1 MSLRSTAR
9 RWTYLT
15 HRWLGIGG
23 CLLMLLWFVS
33 GMVMLFVGYP
43 KLTPAERL
51 AALPALVDA
60 RGWQELSVLPEVVRQ
75 EPERVVLTTLRG
87 EPAYMVRSGANVGA
101 WSVLTGHALPPVS
114 AQLAEVS
121 AAQFAGGPSFVGAM
135 PLDEDRWTHSR
146 ALDPHR
152 PLYRV
157 GVGGAQPGDVYVSSH
172 TGEVVLDAPRL
183 QQRWNYVGAW
193 LHWLYFLRMQSVD
206 PVWTWTVIVLSALC
220 TVAAISGIVVGIWR
234 WRFRGQYRSGS
245 KTPYQ
250 EPWMRWHHLIGLMA
264 SAFVFTWIFSGLMSM
279 NPLGVFSSSR
289 ASLDVAR
296 YQGGVPADACVLAQP
311 AAVLAAV
318 HTPQFVPVEIQWRRI
333 GGELFAVALDGNADS
348 RVVTERGGA
357 LQVST
362 AFGADWLQGRVVA
375 MSEARMRSFTL
386 LQAPDA
392 YFYPRAAEAM
402 SGAAV
407 RRFPVA
413 MVDFD
418 DAEATRVY
426 VDLAT
431 GDPLLTL
438 GTRERAGRWLF
449 SFLHSWDLPAL
460 LRQQNSRLM
469 VLLLLSL
476 AGTALCATATVIG
489 YRRLRMTFRHKRRH
503 APHARSQRVDT
514 ATSNSAIATP
524 TKAAMRPK

>member
-51 AALPALVDA
+51 ATLPALADA
-60 RGWQELSVLPEVVRQ
+60 RGWQALSVLPEAVRQ

-87 EPAYMVRSGANVGA
+87 EPAYVVRSGANVGA
-101 WSVLTGHALPPVS
+101 WSVLTGQALPPVS

-121 AAQFAGGPSFVGAM
+121 AAQFAGGPAFVGAM

-157 GVGGAQPGDVYVSSH
+157 GVGGAQPGDIYVSSR

-206 PVWTWTVIVLSALC
+206 PVWTWTVIVLSVLC
-220 TVAAISGIVVGIWR
+220 TVAAISGVVVGIWR

-279 NPLGVFSSSR
+279 NPLGVFSSTGVVIDTAHYR
-289 ASLDVAR
+289 
-296 YQGGVPADACVLAQP
+296 GGVVTVEGALAEP
-311 AAVLAAV
+311 GRLLAASTDV
-318 HTPQFVPVEIQWRRI
+318 GFVPVEIQWRRI
-333 GGELFAVALDGNADS
+333 GGELFAVLLDGQGDTRIVSAVEGRL
-348 RVVTERGGA
+348 RVARLLPEA
-357 LQVST
+357 
-362 AFGADWLQGRVVA
+362 WLKQKVQA
-375 MSEARMRSFTL
+375 MSAAPMQGFTIRH
-386 LQAPDA
+386 APDA
-392 YFYPRAAEAM
+392 YFYTRAPEAM
-402 SGAAV
+402 NGAAV

-413 MVDFD
+413 VAWFG

-426 VDLAT
+426 IDLAT
-431 GDPLLTL
+431 GDPLLTM
-438 GTRERAGRWLF
+438 GHRERVGRWLF
-449 SFLHSWDLPAL
+449 SFLHSWDLPAA
-460 LRQQNSRLM
+460 LRQQNTRLC
-469 VLLLLSL
+469 VLLLLSV
-476 AGTALCATATVIG
+476 AGTALCTTAAVIG
-489 YRRLRMTFRHKRRH
+489 YRRLRMKVRR
-503 APHARSQRVDT
+503 R
-514 ATSNSAIATP
+514 
-524 TKAAMRPK
+524 RP